1 MADFNTVSNNLINTV
16 ALHKENNKI
25 QNIQSNSNQSFKDL
39 VSIKKASIE
48 MESFILSKYVGMIYA
63 NVQIDPLVNKE
74 SSANDIYKTMM
85 INAMCDEISKSGSFG
100 IAKMVEKQLTKAN
113 NIPLEG
119 VVRNE

>member
-1 MADFNTVSNNLINTV
+1 MADFNTVSNNLINNV
-16 ALHKENNKI
+16 ALHKEDNKI
-25 QNIQSNSNQSFKDL
+25 QNIQNNSNQSFKDL
-39 VSIKKASIE
+39 VSIKKAAIE

-85 INAMCDEISKSGSFG
+85 IDAMCDEISKSGSFG